1 MAGTFRLD
9 AGRCALAN
17 AAPTGSYL
25 VVLNAG
31 GGKSVTNPGGGC
43 VNPNYT
49 PLTPGRDGG
58 VVLGDF
64 QPNAQPTF
72 DEQRNSLSD
81 RIINPVAFGPYKLGM
96 ATDAHDEQNAPGGT
110 PAFRPPSAERQGR
123 QLHADLRSITIT
135 YGGPAGTTCST
146 AVGVGCWNLGSRSA
160 VGTYDP
166 ATKHFAVEW
175 QLGETFTPA
184 GDSLIVHLEGTFIP
198 SPSPSKGN
206 AAP

>member
-1 MAGTFRLD
+1 MAGTFRVD

-17 AAPTGSYL
+17 ATPTGSYL

-110 PAFRPPSAERQGR
+110 PAFPPPSAERQGR

-146 AVGVGCWNLGSRSA
+146 AFGVGCWNLGSRSA

-175 QLGETFTPA
+175 QLGETFAPA